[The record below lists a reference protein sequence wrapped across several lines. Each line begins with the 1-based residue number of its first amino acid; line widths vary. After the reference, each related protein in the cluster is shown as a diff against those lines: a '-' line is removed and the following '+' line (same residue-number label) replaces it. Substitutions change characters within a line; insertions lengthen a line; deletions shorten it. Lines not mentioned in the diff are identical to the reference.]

1 MENLSQAFQII
12 LIVLWVLA
20 SMQVILYL
28 REKVH
33 VFKLIQTRFWVKTAV
48 EAAEMLYAG
57 AEDESRKKA
66 YAVGFLSGN
75 GLALDFE
82 SVDALIDSAIWNLN
96 RKSVNYDE
104 GK

>member
-1 MENLSQAFQII
+1 
-12 LIVLWVLA
+12 
-20 SMQVILYL
+20 
-28 REKVH
+28 
-33 VFKLIQTRFWVKTAV
+33 
-48 EAAEMLYAG
+48 MLYAG

-66 YAVGFLSGN
+66 YAVGFLSGK

-96 RKSVNYDE
+96 RKSVHYDE

>member
-33 VFKLIQTRFWVKTAV
+33 VLKLIQTRFWVKTAV

-57 AEDESRKKA
+57 TEDESKKKA
-66 YAVGFLSGN
+66 YAAGFLSGKS
-75 GLALDFE
+75 LAQDFE
-82 SVDALIDSAIWNLN
+82 SVDALIDSAILNLN
-96 RKSVNYDE
+96 QKSVHYDE
-104 GK
+104 SK